1 MAKDIQIKYINESQ
15 QWEELFPITK
25 TRLVKNDAGETINI
39 LLNNKYNKNE
49 TYSSVEIDSKVTTL
63 NDKIDTVSGFDIP
76 VSATE
81 PTDSNLWFE
90 VK

>member
-1 MAKDIQIKYINESQ
+1 MAKDIQIKYINENQ

-25 TRLVKNDAGETINI
+25 TRLVTNEAGESINQ
-39 LLNNKYNKNE
+39 LLTNKCNKNE

-63 NDKIDTVSGFDIP
+63 NKKIDAVSSFDIP

-81 PTDSNLWFE
+81 PTDSKLWFE